1 MPGGL
6 MPTATQEI
14 EVSRGA
20 LWFGLLG
27 GAIAWTLHLM
37 LAYVVAEFGCVGR
50 WGERSYQGITLVAWL
65 EVALTVTTALAAGAA
80 TFVAYRIHRRLSSEA
95 AAESATV
102 AAERNIAWAGFL
114 TSGLF
119 TLVILFESIP
129 ILYYLQHC

>member
-1 MPGGL
+1 MS
-6 MPTATQEI
+6 TVTQEI

-65 EVALTVTTALAAGAA
+65 EVALTVATVLAAGAA
-80 TFVAYRIHRRLSSEA
+80 TFVAYRIHRCLRSEA
-95 AAESATV
+95 AAETSAV
-102 AAERNIAWAGFL
+102 AAEHNIAWAGFL

-119 TLVILFESIP
+119 TIVILFESIP
-129 ILYYLQHC
+129 ILYYLQSC